1 MALEVNTMKQ
11 KSVQLFSKSQKKQR
25 ALAEQISLDRYMDQ
39 QGQIEEV
46 QKIQEKYVEQIKGES
61 DANQRVKLYKLMA
74 LEQFKAIMK
83 LDRHNEIHPSKKQR
97 EVAPQSLTIDTKNRD
112 LPKIE

>member
-1 MALEVNTMKQ
+1 
-11 KSVQLFSKSQKKQR
+11 
-25 ALAEQISLDRYMDQ
+25 MDQ

-46 QKIQEKYVEQIKGES
+46 QKIQEKYAEQIKEES
-61 DANQRVKLYKLMA
+61 DANQKLKLYKLMA

-83 LDRHNEIHPSKKQR
+83 LDRHNEIHPAKKPR
-97 EVAPQSLTIDTKNRD
+97 EAAPQSLTIDTKNHD